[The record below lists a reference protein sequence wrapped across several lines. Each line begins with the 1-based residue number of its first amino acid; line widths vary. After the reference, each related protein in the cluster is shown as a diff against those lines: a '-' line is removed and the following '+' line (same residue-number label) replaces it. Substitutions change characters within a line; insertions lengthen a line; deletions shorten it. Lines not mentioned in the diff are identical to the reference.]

1 MIPPRFRAAVL
12 VTAAL
17 VVAPVWCLAE
27 GPVRAT
33 SSSTRSTLRPGDTTE
48 VVVSVAVD
56 PGWHINSDEPGL
68 EFLIPTRLEFD
79 LPPGIA
85 VREVAYPTPVARRLK
100 FAGDREL
107 EVFEGTFTIRATL
120 AYESS
125 SADSRGLVVRLRY
138 QACNDTIC
146 KRPAVLDLPLEVR
159 FVAAPSVAP
168 QLAAGSP
175 ALEWRKFSTENYDA
189 ARRRKTPFVIEF
201 RADWCAPCREMEER
215 TFRDPEV
222 VSAGTDLSFLS
233 VDMTD
238 PDDFVERVLR
248 SFRVQGA
255 PTTIF
260 FDSTGEEWHRRGGFI
275 GPQEFARLLREVGGD
290 EKPSPGG
297 DEGLKP
303 I

>member
-1 MIPPRFRAAVL
+1 MIRPRFRAAVSL
-12 VTAAL
+12 AAAL
-17 VVAPVWCLAE
+17 VVAPVWSLAE

-33 SSSTRSTLRPGDTTE
+33 SSSTKSTLQVGETTE
-48 VVVSVAVD
+48 VVVSVEVD
-56 PGWHINSDEPGL
+56 AGWHVNSDEPGL
-68 EFLIPTRLEFD
+68 DFLIPTRLEFQ
-79 LPPGIA
+79 LPAGIT
-85 VREVAYPTPVARRLK
+85 VRDVAYPEPVSRRLK

-107 EVFEGTFTIRATL
+107 KVFEGAFTIRATL
-120 AYESS
+120 VYESS
-125 SADSRGLVVRLRY
+125 SAEAGDLVVRLRY

-146 KRPAVLDLPLEVR
+146 KRPSVVDLPLEMR
-159 FVAAPSVAP
+159 LVAGPGVSP
-168 QLAAGSP
+168 RLAGGGP
-175 ALEWRKFSTENYDA
+175 ALEWQTFTTEAYDA

-215 TFRDPEV
+215 TFHDPEV
-222 VSAGTDLSFLS
+222 VAAGTELSFLS
-233 VDMTD
+233 VDMTA

-275 GPQEFARLLREVGGD
+275 GPHEFARLLRDVGRG
-290 EKPSPGG
+290 EKPSPLG

-303 I
+303 T